1 MKDASV
7 CNLLFMQ
14 RIENVVVTSHNFVFR
29 QFLLDIISPCVKD
42 LFRIVYG
49 QVRRV
54 LVGPPSNLNPQLAWH
69 KLGAMVKTGFSVL
82 VPSFC
87 VETCL
92 WPSSSAGAGPWLD
105 GTGHRCQDWALGTL
119 ALGSATNP
127 PRLPTSNQDLRVHIH
142 KDWFKTAQFEP
153 FLDPYCLL
161 GMSQFTD
168 YAVFFNIVQNT
179 FDPPPAS
186 FSF

>member
-1 MKDASV
+1 M
-7 CNLLFMQ
+7 
-14 RIENVVVTSHNFVFR
+14 
-29 QFLLDIISPCVKD
+29 
-42 LFRIVYG
+42 
-49 QVRRV
+49 
-54 LVGPPSNLNPQLAWH
+54 
-69 KLGAMVKTGFSVL
+69 KTGFSVL

-127 PRLPTSNQDLRVHIH
+127 PRLPTSTQDLHAHIQ

-153 FLDPYCLL
+153 SLDPYCLL

-179 FDPPPAS
+179 FDPYMLSSHTTNAIRQGYQGGPE
-186 FSF
+186 

>member
-1 MKDASV
+1 MWWSQAK
-7 CNLLFMQ
+7 LLCFSAVSPGHHKPLCQ
-14 RIENVVVTSHNFVFR
+14 RTWVS
-29 QFLLDIISPCVKD
+29 
-42 LFRIVYG
+42 YG

-127 PRLPTSNQDLRVHIH
+127 PRLPTSPQDLRVDIH
-142 KDWFKTAQFEP
+142 KDWFKTVQFEP
-153 FLDPYCLL
+153 SLDPYCLL
-161 GMSQFTD
+161 GMSQFNMQFFSTLL
-168 YAVFFNIVQNT
+168 VFTITLLCFKHGFI
-179 FDPPPAS
+179 
-186 FSF
+186 